1 MLLYILGGR
10 GWESGGEDPF
20 LTGVLAAETVKGI
33 QDQGVIATAK
43 HFILNDQELNR
54 QTSSADADER
64 TLREIYLWPFARA
77 VEAGVGSIMCS
88 YNKLNGT
95 YACED
100 DYTLNTMLKGEL
112 GFKGFVQS
120 DWGATHSTS
129 KAVNSGLDMDM
140 PGDINFDGDMS
151 QTYFGKNLTKAVED
165 KQVSESRATDMAV
178 RIVAAWYKMRQD
190 KNFPKTSI
198 NAFDVDKAPFVN
210 VQANHKKLVRE
221 MGAASSVLLKNTNN
235 ALPIDPK
242 SVKKL
247 AIIGSD
253 AGQDP
258 YGLNQCEYNG
268 CDNGTLAM
276 GWGSGSATFPYLVDP
291 LIGLS
296 EAFGKKVKIQSYL
309 HDWDLT
315 AAAEAAKGA
324 DYALVFSN
332 ADSGENIGSVDG
344 NAGDRN
350 NLTLWNNG
358 DNLVRYEIALL
369 IPFTLCQQYDNDLL

>member
-1 MLLYILGGR
+1 MILI
-10 GWESGGEDPF
+10 S
-20 LTGVLAAETVKGI
+20 TVI
-33 QDQGVIATAK
+33 
-43 HFILNDQELNR
+43 
-54 QTSSADADER
+54 
-64 TLREIYLWPFARA
+64 
-77 VEAGVGSIMCS
+77 C
-88 YNKLNGT
+88 
-95 YACED
+95 
-100 DYTLNTMLKGEL
+100 LK
-112 GFKGFVQS
+112 
-120 DWGATHSTS
+120 
-129 KAVNSGLDMDM
+129 
-140 PGDINFDGDMS
+140 
-151 QTYFGKNLTKAVED
+151 TYFGKNLTKAVED